1 VSGFPL
7 SRLLKGKLLRI
18 AETQD
23 AVITYLISRG
33 VEFVL
38 HGGTAVWRIYGG
50 KRVSIDIDVYAEN
63 PMGVVDVLKENFRV
77 EKARVTPAGVVYAR
91 VLGNERVEVD
101 VTPLPSALERV
112 EGDYRLVDGGTI
124 VVWTLAPEALL
135 LEKARAYVERCKA
148 RDLYDVYYLL
158 DLCRPEFSA
167 EVSRM
172 LLERLCEPSDMDALR
187 ELVLVGLPPSFPA
200 FRRKVEKYAAAK
212 V

>member
-1 VSGFPL
+1 VG
-7 SRLLKGKLLRI
+7 R
-18 AETQD
+18 
-23 AVITYLISRG
+23 
-33 VEFVL
+33 EF
-38 HGGTAVWRIYGG
+38 RSI
-50 KRVSIDIDVYAEN
+50 IDIYAEN
-63 PMGVVDVLKENFRV
+63 PIEVVGVLRGAFCV
-77 EKARVTPAGVVYAR
+77 EKARATPAGVVYAR
-91 VLGNERVEVD
+91 VLGGERVEVD

-172 LLERLCEPSDMDALR
+172 LLERLCEPSDRTL
-187 ELVLVGLPPSFPA
+187 
-200 FRRKVEKYAAAK
+200 
-212 V
+212 